1 MKIKVIVVIEK
12 SKNLKIITTQIFLKN
27 IKLKK
32 KNVFFYFG
40 WKLGEKNI
48 FKTIKFFL
56 IICI

>member
-32 KNVFFYFG
+32 K
-40 WKLGEKNI
+40 KC
-48 FKTIKFFL
+48 FFL
-56 IICI
+56 FWLEIR